1 MGGHKRKGQSQ
12 RTKNNMKPS
21 NSGRIAELVDNKSF
35 QFSSFSTLSEPHLAS
50 SSTQMPSMSLL
61 SIEMFC
67 PNVDPN
73 FQVVFK
79 KINKK
84 DATTR
89 FKALQELKD
98 LCKASTPEVIN
109 QVLPVWARI
118 YCILAID
125 VEHRVREAV
134 QEVHRL
140 IVNSVGRNLAPYLK
154 QIAPLWFI
162 SQYDTYAPAASIASN
177 AFQEVFSAQK
187 MIEVISFCQGEILN
201 YIKENLLNLTPQS
214 LSKGDLNKEEMEAK
228 YERIIVSSLNGYALY
243 LSKIPKQ
250 QIENFRTINQEIVSS
265 SKFWKFSK
273 FKSPPIRSAWFTLLS
288 SLCQNCVFLL
298 ENEKKQVAN
307 SIIGGI
313 DDYDSAVLSIV
324 WEAALHSFTHI
335 KDFWL
340 HVNIE
345 KFFLPKFCNILQHG
359 GQGNAYCIYPNI
371 LLLLNSIPPDVI
383 KDKHQFFE
391 KIFSSFQAGMKL
403 QLVVQSPSESDA
415 VASSF
420 VECIQYLIKTNIEDK
435 EFCQFLLEQHLLKAL
450 STYTLEAVY
459 RYQLKAFVK
468 SLSRM
473 IIYWH
478 KNEESLEFYGILIR
492 KFWTDLLSISVTNFK
507 SCSDKEQLSVILNS
521 QFIVIN
527 ILNTPHASFK
537 KNLKV
542 SFVEDSK
549 TDDDLNDLKSPKETN
564 LIKNE
569 TEKKLEDN
577 MLAFV
582 KELFKDYYKFCLET
596 ENKQAQIL
604 ILSQM
609 NKIIELLNVHLNSF
623 ILSLEPKWSSS
634 VLSWLRDREIL
645 MENLLGI
652 IFCSLEYLDMND
664 QSQLMD
670 ELTQERCKECLKD
683 ALRVASNT
691 KNIKLK
697 QWLQSEDMKKEIC
710 QAYREMCEEENDAIS
725 GIVKHFL
732 DLNSDGEFIV
742 GVPTVISLLE
752 IIEVQLSS
760 NNESDLKIATEM
772 VSNLLNKIS
781 SVKQARYDDLALRML
796 ESLFVRIIQ
805 GHGNIVYNTWEKGI
819 EYIVLN
825 SNDNIMLQEHLE
837 KMSNHLTTFITNREI
852 QFDSKFIHSSVINL
866 VSILINNEKT
876 TKLGFTLIET
886 LLSSITLN
894 SFLTLQKQIEETCL
908 FGDIING
915 KLDQNLNISENSN
928 LTAVK
933 DKWDPLHEINVLGYV
948 KSLDFALKILLS
960 AYGVEINEEEKE
972 DDLDN
977 KLMFL
982 PNLLNEVRN
991 KFDLPIIHLFCG
1003 LVLMKKFKIYYC
1015 STRQYFDVRNYIEP
1029 FGRLMKELIQSCD
1042 PNQQK
1047 SILDKLTSVNRPA
1060 SYILCSEA
1068 KEVILEF
1075 LEGTLQDD
1083 TSLALANVHIDDKP
1097 SEFILEINEVLKLR
1111 KQVERK
1117 NLSPLE
1123 LNNKL
1128 KVIAEKYRDSFNFPK
1143 SLEEIPENLFGISA
1157 EVAWLFQAAVAN
1169 YPTVLDMLA
1178 WDFARV
1184 SVTRWLECISFIK
1197 NLPHDCFE
1205 LIAMST
1211 ATCKLLIT
1219 ISDTLSNEESLGN
1232 YCEEWKEVFAA
1243 DAYYFLCKSWKNIT
1257 ETALSRG
1264 VNYMTF
1270 LHIVQLSETISYLCD
1285 MKTFHKLK
1293 PENGSIKEWVEFTM
1307 TCILAPSVPVQLT
1320 SYKILQVLLPNLTK
1334 LDEGLNETSLD
1345 KISCNM
1351 LEPKL
1356 IETQTVF
1363 MTMLQDFSIGV
1374 SCSVAPFTDSY
1385 TYSLAYLLLW
1395 SVLIK
1400 ICQEGDSQQKYIYPL
1415 WIKEKD
1421 IINKFIEGVSKL
1433 MPESVIYF
1441 LEKNVKKGQEFF
1453 VNKPS
1458 HSFSDWT
1465 SEKLSHLGCWL
1476 LSELMAT
1483 LPAVVRQWASEAE
1496 PKQLAFIDRLVTAF
1510 ISPNLAAR
1518 EMSAINKQQKSFDN
1532 MKVYTHPSVREV
1544 VAVYTVEESS
1554 TELIVQL
1561 AYNHPL
1567 SPPKVDISKAMISSI
1582 QTRQWLKQ
1590 LTIFLTHQNG
1600 SIWEGL
1606 VLWKSNLDKKFE
1618 GIDECYICFSIL
1630 HNTTHQLPKLSCHT
1644 CKKKFHSYCLYK
1656 WFSTSH
1662 KSTCPICRAIF

>member
-21 NSGRIAELVDNKSF
+21 NSGRIAELVDNKGF

-98 LCKASTPEVIN
+98 LCKASTPEVIKE
-109 QVLPVWARI
+109 VLPVWARI

-201 YIKENLLNLTPQS
+201 YIKENVLNLTPQS
-214 LSKGDLNKEEMEAK
+214 LSKGDLNKDEMEAK

-243 LSKIPKQ
+243 LSKIPEE
-250 QIENFRTINQEIVSS
+250 QIENYKTINQEIVSS

-273 FKSPPIRSAWFTLLS
+273 FKSAPIRSAWFTLLS

-340 HVNIE
+340 HVNID

-359 GQGNAYCIYPNI
+359 GQGNASCIYPNI
-371 LLLLNSIPPDVI
+371 LLLLNSIPEDVI
-383 KDKHQFFE
+383 NDKHQFFE
-391 KIFSSFQAGMKL
+391 KIFGSFQAGMKL

-420 VECIQYLIKTNIEDK
+420 LECIQYLIKTNIEDK
-435 EFCQFLLEQHLLKAL
+435 EFCLFLLEQHLLKAL
-450 STYTLEAVY
+450 STYMLETVY

-478 KNEESLEFYGILIR
+478 KNEDSLEFYGILIQ
-492 KFWTDLLSISVTNFK
+492 KFWTDLLSLSVTSFK
-507 SCSDKEQLSVILNS
+507 NCSYKEQLSVILQS
-521 QFIVIN
+521 HFMVIS
-527 ILNTPHASFK
+527 ILNTPHAPLK
-537 KNLKV
+537 KKLRV

-549 TDDDLNDLKSPKETN
+549 VDGNVIESKNLKDTN
-564 LIKNE
+564 FIKNN

-577 MLAFV
+577 MLVFA
-582 KELFKDYYKFCLET
+582 KELFKEYYKFSLET
-596 ENKQAQIL
+596 ENKEMQIL
-604 ILSQM
+604 MLSQM
-609 NKIIELLNVHLNSF
+609 NKIIELLNAHLNSF
-623 ILSLEPKWSSS
+623 ILILEPKWSTS
-634 VLSWLRDREIL
+634 VFSWLRDSEIS

-652 IFCSLEYLDMND
+652 IFCSLEYLDTND
-664 QSQLMD
+664 QTQLMT

-683 ALRVASNT
+683 ALRVAYNT
-691 KNIKLK
+691 ENVKLK

-710 QAYREMCEEENDAIS
+710 QTYKEVCDEENKVIS
-725 GIVKHFL
+725 GIAKHFF
-732 DLNSDGEFIV
+732 DLNIDREFIV

-752 IIEVQLSS
+752 IIKVQLSS
-760 NNESDLKIATEM
+760 NNESNLKIATEM
-772 VSNLLNKIS
+772 ADTLLNKIA
-781 SVKQARYDDLALRML
+781 SVKKARYAAITLTML
-796 ESLFVRIIQ
+796 EPIFVNIIE
-805 GHGNIVYNTWEKGI
+805 GHGNVVFKTWEKGMQYVVESEI
-819 EYIVLN
+819 DKTILN
-825 SNDNIMLQEHLE
+825 EHLL
-837 KMSNHLTTFITNREI
+837 KLCDQLTTFITNRETK
-852 QFDSKFIHSSVINL
+852 FDSKFIHYSVIHL
-866 VSILINNEKT
+866 LTILINNDE
-876 TKLGFTLIET
+876 TKNMGFTFINT
-886 LLSSITLN
+886 LLSSIYSNL
-894 SFLTLQKQIEETCL
+894 FKTLQRQIEEICL
-908 FGDIING
+908 FGDAING
-915 KLDQNLNISENSN
+915 KLNHHLNIPENSN
-928 LTAVK
+928 VSLVK
-933 DKWDPLHEINVLGYV
+933 EKWDPLRDINVLGYV
-948 KSLDFALKILLS
+948 RSLDFVLMIMLS
-960 AYGVEINEEEKE
+960 AYGVEINEEEKVCDWE
-972 DDLDN
+972 H
-977 KLMFL
+977 KLVFL
-982 PNLLNEVRN
+982 PNILNEVRN
-991 KFDLPIIHLFCG
+991 EFDLPIINLSCG
-1003 LVLMKKFKIYYC
+1003 LVLLKKFKIYYS
-1015 STRQYFDVRNYIEP
+1015 STRQYFDVKNYIEP

-1047 SILDKLTSVNRPA
+1047 RILNKFASVNLPA
-1060 SYILCSEA
+1060 SNILCSEA

-1075 LEGTLQDD
+1075 LEGTLQDE
-1083 TSLALANVHIDDKP
+1083 TSKALANIHIDEKV
-1097 SEFILEINEVLKLR
+1097 SEFILDINEVRKLR
-1111 KQVERK
+1111 KQLE
-1117 NLSPLE
+1117 NLSLSHNE
-1123 LNNKL
+1123 MNTTL
-1128 KVIAEKYRDSFNFPK
+1128 KIVAEKFRESFIFPK
-1143 SLEEIPENLFGISA
+1143 SLEEIPENLFGIAA
-1157 EVAWLFQAAVAN
+1157 EVAWLFQTAIARH
-1169 YPTVLDMLA
+1169 PTILNTVA

-1197 NLPHDCFE
+1197 DMPDDCFE
-1205 LIAMST
+1205 LIAMSS
-1211 ATCKLLIT
+1211 ATCRLLIT
-1219 ISDTLSNEESLGN
+1219 ISDTLSVEESLAS

-1320 SYKILQVLLPNLTK
+1320 SYKILEVLLPNLTK
-1334 LDEGLNETSLD
+1334 LDEGLNESSLD

-1351 LEPKL
+1351 FEPKL
-1356 IETQTVF
+1356 METQTVF

-1400 ICQEGDSQQKYIYPL
+1400 ICQEGDLQQKYIYPL

-1421 IINKFIEGVSKL
+1421 IIHKFIEGVAKV

-1518 EMSAINKQQKSFDN
+1518 EMLAISKQQKSFDN

-1554 TELIVQL
+1554 TELVVQL
-1561 AYNHPL
+1561 AFDHPL

-1606 VLWKSNLDKKFE
+1606 VLWKNNLDKKFE
-1618 GIDECYICFSIL
+1618 GIEECYICFSIL
-1630 HNTTHQLPKLSCHT
+1630 NNTTHQLPKLSCHT